1 MAGAQVSLYVSE
13 CDYQLRANSR
23 TSYTQAH
30 RIETERRPT
39 CKKLLDAHAEQLYM
53 LNAAYAVIP
62 LHHVQIYKAGP
73 YMVSSHTQFF
83 NYVAGVCVERSR
95 GCDRTIVYICPEL
108 VAQSVQLLSFPA
120 CEQFVAQSVW
130 QVVQAAPYV

>member
-1 MAGAQVSLYVSE
+1 
-13 CDYQLRANSR
+13 
-23 TSYTQAH
+23 
-30 RIETERRPT
+30 
-39 CKKLLDAHAEQLYM
+39 M

-73 YMVSSHTQFF
+73 YMVASHTQFF